1 MNSIGCISIII
12 PVYNSSDYL
21 DSCIEG
27 VLAQSYEDF
36 ELLLIDDGSK
46 DNSWSICQDWS
57 RRDNRIKAFRQDNA
71 GASAARNYGLGV
83 AKGEW
88 ILFIDS
94 DDKVLPQYVSDL
106 LEATEKDSN
115 IVLAVSGVQ
124 VYRDLK
130 PAEKRGFPNL
140 ICDVSNYKKLF
151 GDIRLH
157 KYGFSVGKLYNREI
171 IESNHLRFDE
181 KICIAEDCMFMLNYL
196 MLCSET
202 PEAKI
207 SLIENCNYLYYIHPN
222 SLSTGSS
229 SVERELYSY
238 NQYRNIINE
247 VKDHFNI
254 DEDTFEF
261 LHSPIVFYAD
271 RVINSVYNNVSS
283 SSNRKSLLGQIDK
296 KEYKD
301 HKKIHS
307 SIEKLLVFLFI
318 NGYFYLYDIIRRRF

>member
-1 MNSIGCISIII
+1 MSGSLVSIII
-12 PVYNSSDYL
+12 PVYNSEAYL
-21 DSCIEG
+21 DSCIES
-27 VLAQSYEDF
+27 VINQDYYEF

-46 DNSWSICQDWS
+46 DSSRSICQTWAM
-57 RRDNRIKAFRQDNA
+57 RDGRVRAFTQENA
-71 GASAARNYGLGV
+71 GASAARNYGLSV

-106 LEATEKDSN
+106 IEATKMDKS
-115 IVLAVSGVQ
+115 IALAVSGVQ
-124 VYRDLK
+124 VYRNCK

-140 ICDVSNYKKLF
+140 ICDVSDYKKLF

-202 PEAKI
+202 PDAKI
-207 SLIENCNYLYYIHPN
+207 SYIENCNYLYYIHQN
-222 SLSTGSS
+222 SLSTGTS

-238 NQYRNIINE
+238 NKYRETIYE
-247 VKDHFNI
+247 VKQALKVDST
-254 DEDTFEF
+254 TFDYM
-261 LHSPIVFYAD
+261 HSPISYYAD
-271 RVINSVYNNVSS
+271 RVINSIYNNISS
-283 SSNRKSLLGQIDK
+283 SSTRKSLLGQIDK
-296 KEYKD
+296 KEYKKY
-301 HKKIHS
+301 KKVHS
-307 SIEKLLVFLFI
+307 SIEKLLVFLFT
-318 NGYFYLYDIIRRRF
+318 NEYFYLYDILRRRL